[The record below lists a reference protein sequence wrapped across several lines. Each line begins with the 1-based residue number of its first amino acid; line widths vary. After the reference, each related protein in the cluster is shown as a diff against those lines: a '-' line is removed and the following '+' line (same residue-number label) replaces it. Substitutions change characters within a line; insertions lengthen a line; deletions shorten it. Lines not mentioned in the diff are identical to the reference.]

1 MDTSGGGGKIMIR
14 KKMIMSTVAILAI
27 LITSIVA
34 VSALQLTTSKQEY
47 VIFDLKVR
55 LNPMATV
62 TTFTDASNAPV
73 IVTDSYMAD
82 GGVIEASVTINGVL
96 YTYPEDFDYNYT
108 AHLDANYE
116 TGYGL
121 IIIQET
127 LTFNNLPGKPTLNG
141 RAEEKVTGLIIL
153 PTPDISNLEYFGNYQ
168 ISGTKMFENVQG
180 DGMAMEGQSTGLVAR
195 HFGLIKNWPL

>member
-1 MDTSGGGGKIMIR
+1 MSR
-14 KKMIMSTVAILAI
+14 KKLILPTVVILATI
-27 LITSIVA
+27 LITSILA

-47 VIFDLKVR
+47 VIFDLKVT

-62 TTFTDASNAPV
+62 TTFTDDSNAPI
-73 IVTDSYMAD
+73 IVTDRYMTD

-108 AHLDANYE
+108 AHLDSNYE

-127 LTFNNLPGKPTLNG
+127 FTFNNLPGKPTLNG
-141 RAEEKVTGLIIL
+141 RAEEKVTGLIML
-153 PTPDISNLEYFGNYQ
+153 PAPDISKLEYFGNYQ
-168 ISGTKMFENVQG
+168 ISGTKIFENVQG
-180 DGMAMEGQSTGLVAR
+180 DGMAMEGISTGFVAR
-195 HFGLIKNWPL
+195 HFGLIKGWPV